1 MFVKIIS
8 LLGGQLVIA
17 LLGGGLV
24 WWYFLVMLVCFFCS
38 FPAFLPVPSIH
49 QQVTPPTLRHI
60 SSRSVWGKGDDGYCC
75 WWCYGG
81 RLLVVKLWWSFL
93 VVSLRWSFGGKC
105 RRKLFREVCDMCD
118 GFLGRADR
126 RVTRR

>member
-1 MFVKIIS
+1 MFAKIIS

-24 WWYFLVMLVCFFCS
+24 WWYLLVMLVCLSLFLPS
-38 FPAFLPVPSIH
+38 FSTFLPVPFIH
-49 QQVTPPTLRHI
+49 QQITPPNFTSHLQQI
-60 SSRSVWGKGDDGYCC
+60 NLGKEMAMDDDGWL

-105 RRKLFREVCDMCD
+105 
-118 GFLGRADR
+118 
-126 RVTRR
+126 